1 MKDSASPKPHESYHD
16 VVGAAV
22 VVVVVVGIVV
32 VELNLNLI
40 NLSCR
45 RRRRR
50 AILSILL
57 RWVLALEFEENP
69 LLPLITRFWLPP
81 PREEVCAPE
90 LL

>member
-1 MKDSASPKPHESYHD
+1 MKDSASPNPHESYHD

-22 VVVVVVGIVV
+22 VVVVVVVGIVVV

-69 LLPLITRFWLPP
+69 LLPLITRFWLP
-81 PREEVCAPE
+81 REEVCAPE